1 MRLSSR
7 KEALAQVLKLIAEQ
21 DGAFKKAIFE
31 DLRKNPLEFELSELA
46 MAKNDCVEAMENLD
60 EWAAP
65 VAPTVSLINKMDGCL
80 IVPQPLGGALPR
92 SFSIASC
99 VDRFRLICLH
109 TPLLI
114 LNVFSFPPLQSRSS
128 WAHGTTRCS

>member
-7 KEALAQVLKLIAEQ
+7 KEALAQILKLIAEQ

-65 VAPTVSLINKMDGCL
+65 VAPTVSLVNKMDGCL
-80 IVPQPLGGALPR
+80 IVPQPLGGAAR
-92 SFSIASC
+92 ARVVVC
-99 VDRFRLICLH
+99 RARF
-109 TPLLI
+109 
-114 LNVFSFPPLQSRSS
+114 NVTVSPWHGQSMLM
-128 WAHGTTRCS
+128 